1 LLCMAHWRN
10 SGRHSGVLPERMRVS
25 LSAAGGEMG
34 GRGSEAAGGS
44 GVPFSKVRPVERAAD
59 SRAAAGRI
67 WEESRD
73 CQGPS
78 RESCGQAGN
87 SPPRPE
93 PRRAMEVRVLSL
105 I

>member
-1 LLCMAHWRN
+1 
-10 SGRHSGVLPERMRVS
+10 
-25 LSAAGGEMG
+25 
-34 GRGSEAAGGS
+34 
-44 GVPFSKVRPVERAAD
+44 VRPVERAAD